1 MRIAHAVRRRFGIT
15 APRVWV
21 RAHIPWYW
29 RWPLLLLMLVAGLGL
44 AWLMYESG
52 LRFAGFEKGE
62 AEREVSQLADE
73 VKLLRQENAQLRA
86 VSLNNERQLSMERA
100 TQTDLANSLKL
111 LQEENGRL
119 KQDLLLIQNLK
130 SRQQQADPRK

>member
-29 RWPLLLLMLVAGLGL
+29 RWPLLLLMLVVGFGL

-62 AEREVSQLADE
+62 AQREVSQLADE
-73 VKLLRQENAQLRA
+73 VKQLRQENAQLRA
-86 VSLNNERQLSMERA
+86 AALNSERQLSMERA
-100 TQTDLANSLKL
+100 TQTDLAKSLKM

-119 KQDLLLIQNLK
+119 KQDLLLMQNLK
-130 SRQQQADPRK
+130 SRQDRANQQK